1 MKELILNG
9 KTYRINKF
17 GALAGRAIV
26 AQYPLSMMLHSKE
39 YERNEEVM
47 LRLMTHV
54 EVVLSDGTAQPL
66 STRSLIDNHIADWSD
81 LVAIEIES
89 LKYNA
94 PQFFD
99 GTAKGILGKV
109 ESWITVRLTKVMGD
123 AIGENLRDVLYQGK
137 EDQ

>member
-17 GALAGRAIV
+17 GALSGRAIV
-26 AQYPLSMMLHSKE
+26 AQYPLSMMLHNKE

-47 LRLMTHV
+47 LRLMSHV
-54 EVVLSDGTAQPL
+54 EVVLSDGTTQSL
-66 STRSLIDNHIADWSD
+66 STRALIDNHVADWSD
-81 LVAIEIES
+81 LVAIEIDA

-109 ESWITVRLTKVMGD
+109 ESWITASLTKVMGD
-123 AIGENLRDVLYQGK
+123 AIGENLRDVLNQDSK
-137 EDQ
+137 D